1 MNTSLLA
8 VFDSIENFFATI
20 ADALQFDIL
29 MWVFLGIF
37 VLLIVMTL
45 IRLRFTYEVRA
56 IKSFKK
62 INKYFLKKPYI
73 NESNLVEFNRLMKKI
88 PYQLRDRWQFYMLN
102 REGLPSGEMTLYHCV
117 EQPIKTSNYRSTIVM
132 LKYVVNI
139 CTVLCVILSL
149 FAVGNSVLTPL
160 TLVRGLIVPAM
171 FYVLC
176 QLYIYFLNAK
186 FNANSID
193 LYEYY
198 LSFIRNLDKASA
210 SIPDYVDYELLF
222 TDKEIRDGIPVL
234 REYLEKRALLDKL
247 AREKAKQNESER
259 ENFDFTSLG
268 IDGSLLVERAMTTS
282 QDYLNNRNRL
292 KEEITKLETQKDNYN
307 EQYVAVE
314 KDNQKK
320 LQAIKENLARLQSQ
334 LESSANRIETNYIK
348 KQQDQEKGKQAEIEK
363 NLEDLHIKYAQQ
375 MKFLEEE
382 ISKRQAE
389 IEEDKKKVSEQMDAE
404 FQTYNEKV
412 YTILRNKIDQDDA
425 DGLKV
430 TRAELDNTRDKLS
443 AETQEKEN
451 LELTLDIKQ
460 QQIDTMQSTIDA
472 LNDKI
477 AKLTSRDKRNIAAM
491 YDENIELKKQL
502 AELQQSAQPQQENE
516 ETVYYDKDGNVV
528 DFSQYYDEN
537 GYFKEFPKVY
547 DKDGNYY
554 DFADYYDKYGNPL
567 TTEESGENAEASEQP
582 AQEVANTETA
592 EQGASEESN
601 ENATENAQDEE
612 PVYYDKDGNVVDFSQ
627 YYDENGYFKEFPKVY
642 DKDGNYYDFADYY
655 DKYGNPLTTEENGE
669 SVQEEQPAQDEA
681 NAEQIANQE
690 NAENVENNE
699 NVENTE
705 NGENAEK
712 PVEVA
717 SEENN
722 ENANENAD
730 ASEQDDDVV
739 YYDKDGNVVDFS
751 QYYDENGKFKEFP
764 KVYDKDGNYY
774 AFADYYDENGNLLS
788 QYADAENQEEQP
800 AQEQN
805 ASETPESETLAN
817 ENGENVE
824 NAVAVADNDAMQEN
838 AVAQEQPLESNSH
851 ELVLVNTQPNELVV
865 QPMENAEQPKEEV
878 VEQPKRK
885 RGRPKKVQT
894 EQVVDG
900 QPAENKENVENKETA
915 EKEKKP
921 ATKKSSSKKQGEGD
935 SKKSATGTKKKS
947 TGAKKNAG
955 SKTKKVEDEQNKV
968 DEKPADEKASKKS
981 TTKKAS
987 SEDKPKAKSTTKK
1000 ATKPSTKKSTKGTT
1014 KKSTPKE
1021 KKADEDL
1028 DKISGQIDSENA
1040 KLEQKQAD
1048 LKNKITQ
1055 TLSELQET
1063 PTVDRDLEE
1072 IKDIIKKLKDQAAEV
1087 NKGGNGLTEKEQKDI
1102 NKQINK
1108 SLSELLMI
1116 MANKSKK

>member
-1 MNTSLLA
+1 MLLCIKEINMNTSLLA

-102 REGLPSGEMTLYHCV
+102 REGLPSSEMTLYHCV
-117 EQPIKTSNYRSTIVM
+117 EQPIKTSNYKSTIVM
-132 LKYVVNI
+132 LNYVVRI
-139 CTVLCVILSL
+139 CTVLCLILSL
-149 FAVGNSVLTPL
+149 FAVGSSSVLTPL
-160 TLVRGLIVPAM
+160 TLVRGLIIPAL
-171 FYVLC
+171 FYILC
-176 QLYIYFLNAK
+176 QLYIYFLNAR
-186 FNANSID
+186 FNVNSID

-234 REYLEKRALLDKL
+234 REYLEKRALLDKI

-292 KEEITKLETQKDNYN
+292 RDEITKLESQKDNYN
-307 EQYVAVE
+307 QQYVAVE

-348 KQQDQEKGKQAEIEK
+348 KQQDQEKSKQNEIEK
-363 NLEDLHIKYAQQ
+363 NLEDLHVKYAQQ
-375 MKFLEEE
+375 MEFLENE
-382 ISKRQAE
+382 IKKRQDE
-389 IEEDKKKVSEQMDAE
+389 IEKDKAQVSEQMDAE

-430 TRAELDNTRDKLS
+430 TRAELDETRDKLAS
-443 AETQEKEN
+443 EIQAKEN
-451 LELTLDIKQ
+451 LALTLDIKQ
-460 QQIDTMQSTIDA
+460 QQIDTMQSSIDA

-477 AKLTSRDKRNIAAM
+477 AKLTSRDKRNIAKM

-502 AELQQSAQPQQENE
+502 AELQQKETQANNENADNGE
-516 ETVYYDKDGNVV
+516 VVYYDKDGNVV

-567 TTEESGENAEASEQP
+567 TTEA
-582 AQEVANTETA
+582 TETA
-592 EQGASEESN
+592 ESGEQPK
-601 ENATENAQDEE
+601 EE
-612 PVYYDKDGNVVDFSQ
+612 PQQVEQAVVSETSEPTEQDVKEPQTEEQKAEATQSEGNNEDNDEVVYYDKDGNVVDFSQ

-655 DKYGNPLTTEENGE
+655 DKYGNPLTTETTETAE
-669 SVQEEQPAQDEA
+669 SGEQPKEEEPQQV
-681 NAEQIANQE
+681 EQA
-690 NAENVENNE
+690 V
-699 NVENTE
+699 V
-705 NGENAEK
+705 
-712 PVEVA
+712 
-717 SEENN
+717 SETSENN
-722 ENANENAD
+722 ENANVEDSKAKEEPN
-730 ASEQDDDVV
+730 EQSNDNYDDVV
-739 YYDKDGNVVDFS
+739 YYDKDGNVVDFEK
-751 QYYDENGKFKEFP
+751 YYDENGKLKEFP

-774 AFADYYDENGNLLS
+774 DFADYYDENGNLLDNVKTE
-788 QYADAENQEEQP
+788 AVNEDNKPEEVENRE
-800 AQEQN
+800 
-805 ASETPESETLAN
+805 
-817 ENGENVE
+817 ENVE
-824 NAVAVADNDAMQEN
+824 DNNISNVEEKPLTTTDNQI
-838 AVAQEQPLESNSH
+838 VVPVEQP
-851 ELVLVNTQPNELVV
+851 T
-865 QPMENAEQPKEEV
+865 EQKEEV

-885 RGRPKKVQT
+885 RGRPRKVQT
-894 EQVVDG
+894 EEG
-900 QPAENKENVENKETA
+900 QEPKATTSTT
-915 EKEKKP
+915 KKP
-921 ATKKSSSKKQGEGD
+921 ATRKATRKSSTDTTEGATTNVEGEAKPASKRGRKKGSKNSTNNKPKTTTKKSSTSSKPKTT
-935 SKKSATGTKKKS
+935 AKKS
-947 TGAKKNAG
+947 TTPKKSTTA
-955 SKTKKVEDEQNKV
+955 
-968 DEKPADEKASKKS
+968 KKS
-981 TTKKAS
+981 TTKK
-987 SEDKPKAKSTTKK
+987 
-1000 ATKPSTKKSTKGTT
+1000 PSTKT
-1014 KKSTPKE
+1014 

-1055 TLSELQET
+1055 TLSELQEK

-1072 IKDIIKKLKDQAAEV
+1072 IKEIIKKLKKQATEV
-1087 NKGGNGLTEKEQKDI
+1087 NKGENGLTEKEQKDI

>member
-29 MWVFLGIF
+29 MWVFLGIL
-37 VLLIVMTL
+37 VLLVVMTL

-149 FAVGNSVLTPL
+149 FAVGNNVLTPL

-234 REYLEKRALLDKL
+234 REYLEKRALLDKI

-292 KEEITKLETQKDNYN
+292 KEEITKLETQKTSYN
-307 EQYVAVE
+307 EQYIAVE

-320 LQAIKENLARLQSQ
+320 LQAIKENLARLQTQ

-502 AELQQSAQPQQENE
+502 AELQQSAQSQQEN
-516 ETVYYDKDGNVV
+516 
-528 DFSQYYDEN
+528 
-537 GYFKEFPKVY
+537 
-547 DKDGNYY
+547 
-554 DFADYYDKYGNPL
+554 
-567 TTEESGENAEASEQP
+567 
-582 AQEVANTETA
+582 
-592 EQGASEESN
+592 
-601 ENATENAQDEE
+601 EE

-655 DKYGNPLTTEENGE
+655 DKYGNPLTTEENTE
-669 SVQEEQPAQDEA
+669 NAEQVEQPAQENVENVENDETIE
-681 NAEQIANQE
+681 NNESAESTESNESTEI
-690 NAENVENNE
+690 VENNE
-699 NVENTE
+699 NI
-705 NGENAEK
+705 ENAET
-712 PVEVA
+712 EVNIENSENAEQGA
-717 SEENN
+717 SEENA

-774 AFADYYDENGNLLS
+774 DFADYYDENGNLLS
-788 QYADAENQEEQP
+788 KYADAENQAQQEQP
-800 AQEQN
+800 AQDEN
-805 ASETPESETLAN
+805 ASNVPASETVVAD
-817 ENGENVE
+817 ENGE

-838 AVAQEQPLESNSH
+838 AVVAQEQPLESNKH
-851 ELVLVNTQPNELVV
+851 ELVLVNTQPNEIV
-865 QPMENAEQPKEEV
+865 EQPKEEV

-894 EQVVDG
+894 EQAVEG
-900 QPAENKENVENKETA
+900 QPVDSKETA

-921 ATKKSSSKKQGEGD
+921 ATKKSSSKKQSEGE
-935 SKKSATGTKKKS
+935 SKKSSTGTKKKS
-947 TGAKKNAG
+947 TGAKKKTA
-955 SKTKKVEDEQNKV
+955 SKTKKVDDKEKNDVQTPT
-968 DEKPADEKASKKS
+968 DEKTSKKS
-981 TTKKAS
+981 KQA
-987 SEDKPKAKSTTKK
+987 
-1000 ATKPSTKKSTKGTT
+1000 TKKSGKGTT
-1014 KKSTPKE
+1014 KKPTAKD

-1087 NKGGNGLTEKEQKDI
+1087 NKGGNGLTKNEQKDI